1 MYYYVNHQAINETF
15 KPIEIETDPQVRLE
29 LINNIEKELADRL
42 LAEYERTCFELK
54 QRNWSTGQIADGFN
68 ISERKV
74 KMFIRW
80 YAERTNQWNPLKRR
94 EATNVIDISHLVA
107 RKQEAK
113 NRHPAKGT
121 NP

>member
-15 KPIEIETDPQVRLE
+15 KPIEVETDPQVRLE
-29 LINNIEKELADRL
+29 LINNIERELADRL

-54 QRNWSTGQIADGFN
+54 KRDWSTGQISEAFS

-80 YAERTNQWNPLKRR
+80 YAERTNQWNPLQRR
-94 EATNVIDISHLVA
+94 KATNIIDISHLVA
-107 RKQEAK
+107 RRMEAK
-113 NRHPAKGT
+113 SRHPSAQT
-121 NP
+121 TH

>member
-29 LINNIEKELADRL
+29 LINNIERELADRL

-54 QRNWSTGQIADGFN
+54 QRNWSTGQISEAFG

-80 YAERTNQWNPLKRR
+80 YAERTDQWNPLKRR
-94 EATNVIDISHLVA
+94 QATNVIDISHLVA
-107 RKQEAK
+107 RKQEAR
-113 NRHPAKGT
+113 NRHPSAQT
-121 NP
+121 NH

>member
-15 KPIEIETDPQVRLE
+15 KPIEVETDPQVRLE
-29 LINNIEKELADRL
+29 LINNIERELADRL

-54 QRNWSTGQIADGFN
+54 KRNWSTGQISEAFS

-80 YAERTNQWNPLKRR
+80 YAERTNQWNPLHRR
-94 EATNVIDISHLVA
+94 KATNVIDISHLVA
-107 RKQEAK
+107 RRMEAK
-113 NRHPAKGT
+113 SRHPSAQT
-121 NP
+121 TH